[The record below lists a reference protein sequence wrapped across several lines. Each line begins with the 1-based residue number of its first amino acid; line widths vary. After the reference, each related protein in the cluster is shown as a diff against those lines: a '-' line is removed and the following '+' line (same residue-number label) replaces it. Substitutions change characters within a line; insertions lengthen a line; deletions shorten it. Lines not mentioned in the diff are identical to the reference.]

1 MRKNEKT
8 EPMTLKSRIFPLI
21 GALIVCILCSCILY
35 FGDNIGLSDNGDFR
49 RILLASRMDY
59 ADDTDY
65 QYLFKQYYKMEVDGY
80 DFTDKVASVWETDA
94 ENEIYQ
100 SPHFVFIKISK
111 VLNLLDNIVH
121 SRDETQYNIAWLAG
135 IYIFMFSVAAW
146 CIFTFFN
153 DRPIWLRLLVFLLF
167 IFIFCDAGYIM
178 YFNSLYGEPLQ
189 YIALML
195 LISIGLMIYKRPSIP
210 KVICFFVALY
220 FFAGAKLANIP
231 YSIITA
237 LLAIVMCIL
246 RKDKLFKIAV
256 ALSALVSVIFIVQ
269 LYTSIPDWMNKDTT
283 YQAVFY
289 GILKGSDTVEEDLEE
304 LGVNPGYKVLANTIV
319 YNEESVYPIDIKSEA
334 FDEGFYQNVN
344 KLDIVFFYLRHPIR
358 FFGKLATSIE
368 NSAYIRPPNIG
379 NSSVI
384 IADTTD
390 RYSLWSNVRV
400 YLKFIYNPFV
410 IFFIFG
416 IITLY
421 MILIDVFLIVNRKK
435 EEPRRL
441 YQLCA
446 MNVLVLGLWI
456 NLMLP
461 ILGNGEADLAKHLFL
476 FTNGIDILF
485 ALGIIT
491 LFMMKKRNMILT
503 TAVFLLTALVMNVQ
517 PTKETMYF
525 GTYKGEPIE
534 WEIFERLNDNSYILV
549 TKDCIEDMEFND
561 TNNLWEQSELRKWL
575 NSDFL
580 AEFTDEEKARIK
592 RVTNEVILAYNDRG
606 LAVAGDHPHYCN
618 FTKKNVDDLAKT
630 AYHYYL
636 DDTVYIPTL
645 DMMQEI
651 DVRDSFWILCP
662 YTNNDKMQR
671 YMNKDGFILRTNVTN
686 ERGVR
691 AVVRY
696 DLNAGNGTG
705 SEAE

>member
-1 MRKNEKT
+1 MNRKT
-8 EPMTLKSRIFPLI
+8 EPVTLKNRLFPFL
-21 GALIVCILCSCILY
+21 GALIVCILCSCVLY
-35 FGDNIGLSDNGDFR
+35 MGDNIGLSDNGDFR
-49 RILLASRMDY
+49 RIMLASRLEY
-59 ADDTDY
+59 ADETDS

-80 DFTDKVASVWETDA
+80 DFADKVASVWETDT
-94 ENEIYQ
+94 ENEIYE
-100 SPHFVFIKISK
+100 SPHFIFIKASK

-167 IFIFCDAGYIM
+167 VFIFCDAGYIM

-189 YIALML
+189 YISLML
-195 LISIGLMIYKRPSIP
+195 LISVGLMIYKRPSIP
-210 KVICFFVALY
+210 KAVCFFAALY
-220 FFAGAKLANIP
+220 FFAGSKLANIP
-231 YSIITA
+231 YSIIAA
-237 LLAIVMCIL
+237 LLAAAMCIL
-246 RKDKLFKIAV
+246 RRDKLFKITV
-256 ALSALVSVIFIVQ
+256 LLSAAVSVVCIIQ
-269 LYTSIPDWMNKDTT
+269 LYTAIPDWMNKDTI
-283 YQAVFY
+283 YQSVFY
-289 GILKGSDTVEEDLEE
+289 GILKESDTVTEDLEE
-304 LGVNPGYKVLANTIV
+304 LGLNEGYKALANTTV
-319 YNEESVYPIDIKSEA
+319 YNEENIYPIDIKSEE
-334 FDEGFYQNVN
+334 FEHGFYDNIN
-344 KLDIVFFYLRHPIR
+344 RFDIVFFWLRHPVR
-358 FFGKLATSIE
+358 FMGKLAESVE

-379 NSSVI
+379 NSSVV
-384 IADTTD
+384 IAENTD
-390 RYSLWSNVRV
+390 RYSLWSNLRV
-400 YLKFIYNPFV
+400 YLKFLYNPV
-410 IFFIFG
+410 TVFFIFG

-421 MILIDVFLIVNRKK
+421 MILVDVFLIVNRKK

-441 YQLCA
+441 FQLCA

-476 FTNGIDILF
+476 FTNEIDILF
-485 ALGIIT
+485 AIGIIS
-491 LFMMKKRNMILT
+491 LPLMKRRNMILT
-503 TAVFLLTALVMNVQ
+503 AAAFVLAAVVMNIQ
-517 PTKETMYF
+517 PSKETMTF

-561 TNNLWEQSELRKWL
+561 TNNLWEQSDLRTWL

-606 LAVAGDHPHYCN
+606 LAVSGDHPHYCN
-618 FTKKNVDDLAKT
+618 FTRNNVDDLAKT

-636 DDTVYIPTL
+636 DDVVYIPTL
-645 DMMQEI
+645 DMMKDI
-651 DVRDSFWILCP
+651 SVDDSFWILCP
-662 YTNNDKMQR
+662 YTTNDKMQR

-686 ERGVR
+686 KRGVR

-696 DLNAGNGTG
+696 DLSAAPQG
-705 SEAE
+705 E